1 MKKFKTEN
9 TLYIVFFLLL
19 ILIIIYKSMDNLSA
33 IMGGL
38 FRVLGVLKPFFIGFV
53 MAYIL
58 NLPCRKIEALIN
70 KSKSEKIRKKSK
82 GISIIT
88 VYVLGLL
95 AILVSIRALV
105 PAIYSNLLDL
115 YNHVPSYLDRMI
127 AIFKQWQ
134 EKLNIGIFSPDTDI
148 SFVNAVQ
155 GYLTTLDLT
164 EFSKYAQGV
173 INITSGVI
181 SFFIAVIVSIYML
194 IDSQHILDVLKST
207 VSVFIS
213 EEKADKVSNYLSKI
227 NSIFSKYIYCRVLD
241 AVIIAAIS
249 TILLAVL
256 GVKYSLVLGLMIGI
270 LNLIPYFGS
279 IISTVIAM
287 IITLVS
293 GGWAKMIWTGV
304 ALLIL
309 QQIDGNFI
317 GPKIMGNAF
326 EIRPLLVIFAVTVG
340 GGLFGMIG
348 LLISVPI
355 AVVIKMIL
363 TDYIEAKRI
372 KNNEN

>member
-1 MKKFKTEN
+1 M
-9 TLYIVFFLLL
+9 YIGFFLLL
-19 ILIIIYKSMDNLSA
+19 ILIVIYKSMDNLSA
-33 IMGGL
+33 ITGVL
-38 FRVLGVLKPFFIGFV
+38 LSILGVLKPFVIGFV

-58 NLPCRKIEALIN
+58 NLPCRKIETFIN
-70 KSKSEKIRKKSK
+70 KSKSEKMRKKSK

-88 VYVLGLL
+88 VYMLVLV
-95 AILVSIRALV
+95 AVLVSIRALV

-115 YNHVPSYLDRMI
+115 YNHVPSYLDKMI

-134 EKLNIGIFSPDTDI
+134 EKINIGILSPDTDI

-155 GYLTTLDLT
+155 GYLTNLDLT

-173 INITSGVI
+173 ISITSGVM

-194 IDSQHILDVLKST
+194 VDAQHIYEVLKST

-213 EEKADKVSNYLSKI
+213 EEKADKLSNYLSKI
-227 NSIFSKYIYCRVLD
+227 NNIFSKYIYCKVLD
-241 AVIIAAIS
+241 ALIVTVIS
-249 TILLAVL
+249 TILLAIL
-256 GVKYSLVLGLMIGI
+256 GVKYSLVLGLMIGV

-287 IITLVS
+287 VITLVS
-293 GGWAKMIWTGV
+293 GGWVKMIWTGV
-304 ALLIL
+304 ALLVL

-340 GGLFGMIG
+340 GGLFGIIG
-348 LLISVPI
+348 LLVSVQI
-355 AVVIKMIL
+355 AVVIKMIAG
-363 TDYIEAKRI
+363 DYIEVKRM
-372 KNNEN
+372 KNTNSQQNV